1 MHTIMAQ
8 EPVSLQVLFPKCQKE
23 VARPEGIGVE
33 VFDDPEETG
42 ESPHQRGRL
51 LQRFKPRKSCR
62 VVTEALELKGRIAID
77 QAQEMMKRVGL
88 DVIPPASPESIT
100 SIFDPLGIGDGR
112 VEIPV
117 KIHDSFA
124 FDQGIG
130 GFCEMFE
137 NEIRNDQI
145 EGFTSER
152 EVVSRTQDMGDV
164 GTPSQP
170 LSPMDIAGVNPQV
183 REIVVIESPAPRT
196 EIEHPRPRKK
206 LLEEFVK
213 KKTRQLLPWV
223 PVQRLHVFR
232 SPGLWTAEAD
242 EIDGLIQILIV

>member
-77 QAQEMMKRVGL
+77 QSQETMKRVSL
-88 DVIPPASPESIT
+88 DMIPPASPESIT
-100 SIFDPLGIGDGR
+100 SIFNPLGIGDGR
-112 VEIPV
+112 VEIPA

-124 FDQGIG
+124 FDQGID

-152 EVVSRTQDMGDV
+152 EVVRRTQDMEDV
-164 GTPSQP
+164 VTPSQA
-170 LSPMDIAGVNPQV
+170 LSPMDVAGVNPEFWKV
-183 REIVVIESPAPRT
+183 VVIEGPPSRA
-196 EIEHPRPRKK
+196 EIEHPRPWRK
-206 LLEEFVK
+206 LLQEFVK
-213 KKTRQLLPWV
+213 K
-223 PVQRLHVFR
+223 
-232 SPGLWTAEAD
+232 
-242 EIDGLIQILIV
+242 